1 MRKLRC
7 FLLILIIN
15 PFLGCGLGYYLH
27 LAKGQL
33 NIVSST
39 VNLEEIHLSTQD
51 STIKQ
56 KLILVDSLLIFAKN
70 IGLKTEKNFKSY
82 YDTKGNPVSWNISAS
97 PPYAFEAYLW
107 RFPIVGFLPY
117 KGFFD
122 KTRAEEEYYRLKNLN
137 YDVQLTPVS
146 AYSTLGYFSDPL
158 LSTTLSLPVGNL
170 TELILHELTHSTV
183 YFDGMTD
190 FNESLASFVG
200 RKGAEEFLN
209 QQFGPNSEYIENLKV
224 DEQDSKRFRSFIEN
238 VVDRLDSLYNTETN
252 KMVILSKREKIFNEE
267 KFSFS
272 KTLKNYKNKNYE
284 NFLKW
289 EINNARLL
297 SYKRYNSGMP
307 NFETVFYDCDQSLKS
322 FISLAVNCSIKKRS
336 SECINETFKM
346 N

>member
-33 NIVSST
+33 NIVTST

-97 PPYAFEAYLW
+97 RPYAFEAYLW

-209 QQFGPNSEYIENLKV
+209 RQFGPNSEYIENLKV
-224 DEQDSKRFRSFIEN
+224 DRQDSKKFRSFIEN
-238 VVDRLDSLYNTETN
+238 VV
-252 KMVILSKREKIFNEE
+252 
-267 KFSFS
+267 
-272 KTLKNYKNKNYE
+272 
-284 NFLKW
+284 
-289 EINNARLL
+289 
-297 SYKRYNSGMP
+297 
-307 NFETVFYDCDQSLKS
+307 
-322 FISLAVNCSIKKRS
+322 
-336 SECINETFKM
+336 
-346 N
+346 